1 MDLIDSTFRI
11 NLVTMAKTML
21 ADRGPIASYADL
33 KEFASCLISC
43 FSTWSKFKMHK
54 LHVVVNAEHMVDID
68 DPAYEEIREALQGDD
83 SGEDEVGATDVEPLG
98 LVLEAGPEAIKDTYK
113 EYMKGV
119 IDQSPN
125 LSLLIII
132 CIVSY

>member
-1 MDLIDSTFRI
+1 
-11 NLVTMAKTML
+11 
-21 ADRGPIASYADL
+21 
-33 KEFASCLISC
+33 
-43 FSTWSKFKMHK
+43 MHK